1 MTTLKRTVRL
11 GSARRLTKAVLD
23 GEFIEL
29 NSALKW
35 DMPIG

>member
-1 MTTLKRTVRL
+1 MKTQTRTLRL
-11 GSARRLTKAVLD
+11 GSARRLTRAVLD